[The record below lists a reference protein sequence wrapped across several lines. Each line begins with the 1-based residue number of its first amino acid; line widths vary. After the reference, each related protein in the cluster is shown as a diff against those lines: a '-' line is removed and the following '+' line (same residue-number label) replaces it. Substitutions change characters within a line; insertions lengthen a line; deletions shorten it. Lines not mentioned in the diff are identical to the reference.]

1 MLHPIN
7 GGSTKLLYCQ
17 VNIIYNLLY
26 GCYDLGSFPY
36 GGMENPLL
44 TFASPTIIAG
54 DKSGVFVAIHE
65 IGHSWTGN
73 WVTCQNWE
81 HFWLNEG
88 FTVFLERKGGKIL
101 NGEENY
107 KIASIVGNIS
117 LVEDFKAYGYDN
129 SFSSLHPNLTVSNPD
144 DAFSTVPYEKGFQ
157 FLVYLESLVG
167 EDNFRS
173 FLERYLQ
180 QFGQQSLIYEEMALF
195 FIKFVQV
202 TFDQT
207 QQYLILNAI
216 DWKGW
221 VESPGC
227 PPIDMAPF
235 FKSKILDEAL
245 LLADTILTGHKPN
258 NTNIFNAFDMNTKL
272 LFLQYFLD
280 RIEGVN
286 MSVINFLND
295 NYALDNCTNAE
306 ILFVWLRINILKDN
320 KRVFPIVEDFL
331 ARVGRMKFIRP
342 LYLALATVDKSY
354 TVRIFELN
362 QNFYH
367 QIAVRLIKKDLGIN

>member
-1 MLHPIN
+1 
-7 GGSTKLLYCQ
+7 
-17 VNIIYNLLY
+17 
-26 GCYDLGSFPY
+26 
-36 GGMENPLL
+36 MENPLL

-101 NGEENY
+101 NGEEKY

-117 LVEDFKAYGYDN
+117 LVEDFKAYGYN
-129 SFSSLHPNLTVSNPD
+129 HSFSSLHPNLTVSNPD

-173 FLERYLQ
+173 FLQSYLE
-180 QFGQQSLIYEEMALF
+180 QFGRQSLIYEEMAFF
-195 FIKFVQV
+195 FINFVQM
-202 TFDQT
+202 TFDQD

-221 VESPGC
+221 VENPGSP
-227 PPIDMAPF
+227 PVDMAPF
-235 FKSKILDEAL
+235 FKSHILEEAL
-245 LLADTILTGHKPN
+245 LLADTILMGNIPN
-258 NTNIFNAFDMNTKL
+258 NTNIFNTFDMNTKL

-280 RIEGVN
+280 RIEAVN
-286 MSVINFLND
+286 MNIINFLND

-306 ILFVWLRINILKDN
+306 ILFVWLRINILKNN
-320 KRVFPIVEDFL
+320 KRVFPITEDFL

-342 LYLALATVDKSY
+342 LYLALASVDPNY
-354 TVRIFELN
+354 AVRIFKLN